1 MPFFRN
7 FSSKFFGDTPPPIR
21 PLKNVLPN
29 GALTDAEVCYYLIE
43 GSHIEQ
49 TRVETWLYEKKLLK
63 YLRIE
68 INKSPDI
75 KEYITYA
82 YDDAVNDCLINIRK
96 GSFLGESSLNT
107 YFYQI
112 FNHKIINFF
121 RQKATNKSKTEAEW
135 YNNCAAAIED
145 RYTDFSFVN
154 AIEPNEL
161 SELLDMFA
169 QKEPEIAH
177 RVRLKILGWKDTD
190 FVEAKMAANE
200 NSARSYLSNC
210 KTQFKQFLKAQ
221 NYPIDDFNSKNNGS
235 ETLGKGVKN
244 ALILIIYALREL
256 FYL

>member
-1 MPFFRN
+1 MSLFKNLLDKLRGQ
-7 FSSKFFGDTPPPIR
+7 SSNDIR

-43 GSHIEQ
+43 GSYIEQ
-49 TRVETWLYEKKLLK
+49 TRVETWLYEKKLVK
-63 YLRIE
+63 YLHIE
-68 INKSPDI
+68 IRKSLDL
-75 KEYITYA
+75 KEDITYA

-107 YFYQI
+107 YFKQI
-112 FNHKIINFF
+112 FNHKIVNFF

-135 YNNCAAAIED
+135 YNNRAAAIED
-145 RYTDFSFVN
+145 FYTDFSFVN

-161 SELLDMFA
+161 SELLDLFA

-200 NSARSYLSNC
+200 NSARSYLSSC

-221 NYPIDDFNSKNNGS
+221 NYPIDDFNPKNKGS

-244 ALILIIYALREL
+244 TLMLTIYALREL